1 MAVFHPS
8 RYWWRPCAFSASFIS
23 GWVMATAD
31 PNGAYGGWMM
41 GCQRLDEWWMK
52 IRLMLLWLLWRE
64 SSHIISKL
72 QTNISL
78 KILGSSV
85 RRESKLHWRVGLAI
99 YPTEVGIYGWQRS
112 YSLLT
117 LGSERLWSH
126 ARWYPVAIICFIT
139 PLKCSYIII
148 PAGNWFGS
156 LPSLSNLL
164 TGLLNSHEPIVLVD
178 ITQELCPC
186 RDFNQL
192 PCGSYFFLLR
202 KLSHC
207 ICVLNNPGH
216 CSKSP
221 RFVGYP
227 MCQQLVPI
235 SSGDHP
241 DNEEDRSHAQF
252 VLAKVGG
259 LLKQKLDT

>member
-1 MAVFHPS
+1 
-8 RYWWRPCAFSASFIS
+8 
-23 GWVMATAD
+23 MATAD

-78 KILGSSV
+78 KFLGSCV

-99 YPTEVGIYGWQRS
+99 YPTEVGIYSWQRT

-139 PLKCSYIII
+139 PLKCSFIII

-156 LPSLSNLL
+156 LAGNWFDLQSMVSSVWTLKSALNPNLSNLL
-164 TGLLNSHEPIVLVD
+164 TSLLNSHEPIVLVD
-178 ITQELCPC
+178 ITQELCPS
-186 RDFNQL
+186 DFNQL
-192 PCGSYFFLLR
+192 PCGSYFFL
-202 KLSHC
+202 
-207 ICVLNNPGH
+207 
-216 CSKSP
+216 
-221 RFVGYP
+221 
-227 MCQQLVPI
+227 
-235 SSGDHP
+235 
-241 DNEEDRSHAQF
+241 
-252 VLAKVGG
+252 
-259 LLKQKLDT
+259 T